1 MKADELLTRQRTFF
15 ATGKTLS
22 ISCRKQALKKLRQA
36 IEIYE
41 KQLFQALKQDLGKSQ
56 SESYMS
62 EIGLVK
68 SEISYMLR
76 HLSHFAKEKRV
87 HTPLAQMFSRSFEK
101 PSPYGNVLILSP
113 WNYPFLLTIEP
124 LVDVLAAGNIA
135 ILKPSGYS
143 PQTSLVIKE
152 MIESCFDQDY
162 VAVVTG
168 GRNENNQLL
177 ALNFDYIFF
186 TGSKKVGRMVM
197 EKAALHLTP
206 ITLELGGKSPCIVDR
221 SANIPLAAKRIV
233 FGKFLNCGQTCVAPD
248 YIYCQ
253 KSIKDALVS
262 ELKKQIRLQYGQDP
276 LHNADYGKIVNEKH
290 FQRLTDLIDE
300 KKVVAGGKNNQAT
313 LQIEPT
319 LLDNVIWQDSVMA
332 DEIFGPILPIL
343 TFDTLEEIIQTINAQ
358 PSPLALYIF
367 SSNRQNI
374 NVLKNRI
381 AFGGGCINDVLI
393 HLATSHLGFGG
404 VKESAMGAYHG
415 RYCFETFSHK
425 KSMVDKKTILD
436 LPMRYQPY
444 TKWKAILV
452 RLFVR

>member
-1 MKADELLTRQRTFF
+1 
-15 ATGKTLS
+15 
-22 ISCRKQALKKLRQA
+22 
-36 IEIYE
+36 
-41 KQLFQALKQDLGKSQ
+41 
-56 SESYMS
+56 MS

-76 HLSHFAKEKRV
+76 HLSHFAKEKSV
-87 HTPLAQMFSRSFEK
+87 HTPLAQLFSRSFEK

-124 LVDVLAAGNIA
+124 LVDALAAGNTA
-135 ILKPSGYS
+135 ILKPSAYS

-152 MIESCFDQDY
+152 MIESCFSQDY

-253 KSIKDALVS
+253 KSVKESLIS
-262 ELKKQIRLQYGQDP
+262 ELKKQIRLQYGLDP

-300 KKVVAGGKNNQAT
+300 RKVIAGGKTNQAT

-319 LLDNVIWQDSVMA
+319 LLDNVTWQDSVMT

-343 TFDTLEEIIQTINAQ
+343 TFDTLEEIIQTINAK

-374 NVLKNRI
+374 NVLKKRI

-393 HLATSHLGFGG
+393 HLGFGG
-404 VKESAMGAYHG
+404 VKESGMGAYHG
-415 RYCFETFSHK
+415 RYGFETFSHK

-436 LPMRYQPY
+436 LSMRYQPY

>member
-1 MKADELLTRQRTFF
+1 MLT
-15 ATGKTLS
+15 L
-22 ISCRKQALKKLRQA
+22 
-36 IEIYE
+36 
-41 KQLFQALKQDLGKSQ
+41 
-56 SESYMS
+56 
-62 EIGLVK
+62 
-68 SEISYMLR
+68 
-76 HLSHFAKEKRV
+76 
-87 HTPLAQMFSRSFEK
+87 
-101 PSPYGNVLILSP
+101 
-113 WNYPFLLTIEP
+113 EP
-124 LVDVLAAGNIA
+124 LVDALAAGNTA
-135 ILKPSGYS
+135 ILKPSAYS

-152 MIESCFDQDY
+152 MIESCFSQDY

-253 KSIKDALVS
+253 KSVKESLIS
-262 ELKKQIRLQYGQDP
+262 ELKKQIRLQYGLDP

-300 KKVVAGGKNNQAT
+300 RKVIAGGKTNQAT

-319 LLDNVIWQDSVMA
+319 LLDNVTWQDSVMT

-367 SSNRQNI
+367 SSNRENI
-374 NVLKNRI
+374 NVLKKRI

-404 VKESAMGAYHG
+404 VKESGMGAYHG
-415 RYCFETFSHK
+415 RYGFETFSHK
-425 KSMVDKKTILD
+425 KSMVDKKTFLD

>member
-1 MKADELLTRQRTFF
+1 MKADELLTRQRIFF

-22 ISCRKQALKKLRQA
+22 ISYRKQALKKLRQA

-56 SESYMS
+56 SESYMC

-87 HTPLAQMFSRSFEK
+87 HTPLAQLFSRSFER

-124 LVDVLAAGNIA
+124 LVDALAAGNTA
-135 ILKPSGYS
+135 VLKPSAYS

-162 VAVVTG
+162 VAVITG

-206 ITLELGGKSPCIVDR
+206 ITLELGGKSPCIVDQ

-253 KSIKDALVS
+253 KSVKASLIS

-276 LHNADYGKIVNEKH
+276 LHNVDYGKIVNEKH

-300 KKVVAGGKNNQAT
+300 RKVVAGGKTNQAT

-319 LLDNVIWQDSVMA
+319 LLDNVTWQDSVMA

-343 TFDTLEEIIQTINAQ
+343 TFDTLEEIIQTINTQ

-374 NVLKNRI
+374 SVLKNRI

-404 VKESAMGAYHG
+404 IKESGMGTYHG
-415 RYCFETFSHK
+415 RYGFETFSHK
-425 KSMVDKKTILD
+425 KSMVDKKTFLD